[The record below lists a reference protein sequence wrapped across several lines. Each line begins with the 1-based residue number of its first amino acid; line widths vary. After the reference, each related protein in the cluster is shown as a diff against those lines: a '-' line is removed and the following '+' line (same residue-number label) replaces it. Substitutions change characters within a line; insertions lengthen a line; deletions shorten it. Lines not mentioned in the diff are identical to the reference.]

1 MHADPGCDFT
11 NDQVEEY
18 TVHDLW
24 VMGLLHVL
32 LSFNCHNLLVDILS
46 MVTSILCFSN
56 YAAAQFGSA

>member
-24 VMGLLHVL
+24 VMGLLHPPAICSTL
-32 LSFNCHNLLVDILS
+32 IQLS
-46 MVTSILCFSN
+46 
-56 YAAAQFGSA
+56 